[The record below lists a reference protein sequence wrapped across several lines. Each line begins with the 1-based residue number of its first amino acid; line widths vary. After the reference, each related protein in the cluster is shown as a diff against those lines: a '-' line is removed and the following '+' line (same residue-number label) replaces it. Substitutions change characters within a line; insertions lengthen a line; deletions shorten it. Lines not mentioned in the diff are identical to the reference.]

1 MDGFFYL
8 DKFSSFFYNSVL
20 SNEKT
25 SKLDKMKK
33 IQISHF
39 KRKYDEKIYEDI
51 RQAILANV
59 YDYSSIKNT
68 SININSIIRNIKD
81 DESKN
86 KFHSWASGY
95 DFAVIDTL

>member
-1 MDGFFYL
+1 
-8 DKFSSFFYNSVL
+8 
-20 SNEKT
+20 
-25 SKLDKMKK
+25 MKK

-39 KRKYDEKIYEDI
+39 KRKYDEKIYENI
-51 RQAILANV
+51 RQAILTNV

-81 DESKN
+81 DERKN

-95 DFAVIDTL
+95 DFAVIDIL